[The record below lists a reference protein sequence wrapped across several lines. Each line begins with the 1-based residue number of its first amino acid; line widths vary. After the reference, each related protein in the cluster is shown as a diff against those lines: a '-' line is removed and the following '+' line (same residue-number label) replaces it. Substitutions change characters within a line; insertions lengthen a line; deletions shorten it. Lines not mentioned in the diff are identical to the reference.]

1 MVAVMRLPVG
11 PDPGILPGQ
20 ALELYLASCCV
31 PVRDVGGE
39 VGLTEGELELGD
51 IGTQFLPGAIG
62 LEVATADVLEVL
74 PHASRCPLPTVRRL
88 LGDHALP
95 RVRAVPSTP

>member
-31 PVRDVGGE
+31 PVCDVGGE

-62 LEVATADVLEVL
+62 LEVATDDVLEAL
-74 PHASRCPLPTVRRL
+74 SSASRCPLPTVRRL

-95 RVRAVPSTP
+95 RVRALPSTP

>member
-31 PVRDVGGE
+31 PVCDVGGE

-62 LEVATADVLEVL
+62 LEVATDDVLEAL
-74 PHASRCPLPTVRRL
+74 SSASRCPLPTVRRL

>member
-1 MVAVMRLPVG
+1 MVAVMRLLVG

-39 VGLTEGELELGD
+39 VGLTEGELELSD
-51 IGTQFLPGAIG
+51 IGTQFLPGTIG
-62 LEVATADVLEVL
+62 LEVATDDVLE
-74 PHASRCPLPTVRRL
+74 
-88 LGDHALP
+88 ALP
-95 RVRAVPSTP
+95 PPPAVPSRQ

>member
-31 PVRDVGGE
+31 PVRDVGVE

-51 IGTQFLPGAIG
+51 IVTQFLPGAIG
-62 LEVATADVLEVL
+62 LEVATDDVLE
-74 PHASRCPLPTVRRL
+74 
-88 LGDHALP
+88 ALP
-95 RVRAVPSTP
+95 PRLPLSPLDSEEAAR

>member
-11 PDPGILPGQ
+11 PDPGTLPGQ

-31 PVRDVGGE
+31 PVCDVGGE

-51 IGTQFLPGAIG
+51 IGTHFLPGAIG
-62 LEVATADVLEVL
+62 FKVAAGDVVEAL
-74 PHASRCPLPTVRRL
+74 PHVPL
-88 LGDHALP
+88 
-95 RVRAVPSTP
+95 

>member
-20 ALELYLASCCV
+20 ALELYVASCCV
-31 PVRDVGGE
+31 PVCDVGGE

-51 IGTQFLPGAIG
+51 IGTQSLPGAIG
-62 LEVATADVLEVL
+62 LEVATDDVLEVL

>member
-31 PVRDVGGE
+31 PVCDVGGE
-39 VGLTEGELELGD
+39 VGFTEGELELGD
-51 IGTQFLPGAIG
+51 IGTQFLPVAIG
-62 LEVATADVLEVL
+62 LEVATDDVLEAL
-74 PHASRCPLPTVRRL
+74 PHVPSCPRPTVRRL
-88 LGDHALP
+88 LCDDALP

>member
-20 ALELYLASCCV
+20 ALELYVASCCV
-31 PVRDVGGE
+31 PVCDVGGE

-51 IGTQFLPGAIG
+51 IGTHFLPRAIG
-62 LEVATADVLEVL
+62 CEVAADNVLE
-74 PHASRCPLPTVRRL
+74 
-88 LGDHALP
+88 ALP
-95 RVRAVPSTP
+95 PPPAVPSRQ